1 MRTEPTR
8 KAACARRE
16 VQELHV
22 AQEVERAIVSL
33 RGQRVILAADLARV
47 YGVETRVLNQA
58 VKRNQ
63 AKFPTD
69 FVFPLTRDEWR
80 DVQRLRSQSVML
92 GPGQHLKHLP
102 YAFTEH
108 GAIMAAT
115 VLSSPR
121 AVEMSVFVVRA
132 FVRLR
137 ELLATQEELAA
148 KLTELEQHLATHDAE
163 ILALVQALRKLA
175 AVPTRQPRRRIGFQ
189 TAEGRGVYRVRR
201 RAPP

>member
-1 MRTEPTR
+1 MVGEGLITT
-8 KAACARRE
+8 
-16 VQELHV
+16 
-22 AQEVERAIVSL
+22 EVEPFIVAV
-33 RGQRVILAADLARV
+33 RGQRAILAADLARI

-63 AKFPTD
+63 ARFPPD
-69 FVFPLTRDEWR
+69 FVFQLTRDESAE
-80 DVQRLRSQSVML
+80 VQRLRSQPVML

-115 VLSSPR
+115 VLNSPR

-137 ELLATQEELAA
+137 ELLATHKELAA
-148 KLTELEQHLATHDAE
+148 KLTELERHLTTHDE
-163 ILALVQALRKLA
+163 QILAIVDAIRQLA
-175 AVPTRQPRRRIGFQ
+175 AAPPEKPSRRRIGFQ
-189 TAEGRGVYRVRR
+189 AGEGPGVYRVRR
-201 RAPP
+201 RKSP